1 MTLNDAL
8 QTIVNRNNFYRDGY
22 RLMLRISFIQT
33 VAILLLVGGLVV
45 MALSAKV
52 EHVFFATTT
61 DGRIINIVPLN
72 EPFITDGA
80 LVAWV
85 AETSKRVLT
94 LSFSDFRQRLQDVA
108 YNFTPQGWETFSKAL
123 KDARILELI
132 EERKMVTEMTIE
144 AAPEIIKRGE
154 INGVYAWVLQMPV
167 SLTFKG
173 EQAPQAIK
181 GNLRVQ
187 ISRVSTLQHPK
198 GVGID
203 QFLIDSSGI
212 IR

>member
-1 MTLNDAL
+1 MSINDAL
-8 QTIVNRNNFYRDGY
+8 QTIVSRNNFYRDGY

-33 VAILLLVGGLVV
+33 VAILLLVGGLVT
-45 MALSAKV
+45 MALSSKI

-72 EPFITDGA
+72 EPYITDGA

-85 AETSKRVLT
+85 ADTSKRVLT

-132 EERKMVTEMTIE
+132 EERKMITEMTIE

-154 INGVYAWVLQMPV
+154 VSGVYIWVLQMPV
-167 SLTFKG
+167 SLVFKG
-173 EQAPQAIK
+173 DQAPQAIR
-181 GNLRVQ
+181 GSLRVQ

-203 QFLIDSSGI
+203 QFLIDTAGVV
-212 IR
+212 R

>member
-1 MTLNDAL
+1 MTINEAV

-22 RLMLRISFIQT
+22 RLMLRISFVQT
-33 VAILLLVGGLVV
+33 VAILLLVGGLVT

-52 EHVFFATTT
+52 EFVYFATTT
-61 DGRIINIVPLN
+61 DGRVINIVPLN
-72 EPFITDGA
+72 EHYISDGA

-85 AETSKRVLT
+85 ADTSKRVLS

-108 YNFTPQGWETFSKAL
+108 YNFTPQGWETFMKAL

-132 EERKMVTEMTIE
+132 EERKIVTEMSID

-154 INGVYAWVLQMPV
+154 VNGVYIWVLQMPV
-167 SLTFKG
+167 SLVFKG
-173 EQAPQAIK
+173 EQAPQAVK

-187 ISRVSTLQHPK
+187 VSRVSTLQHPK

-203 QFLIDSSGI
+203 QFLIDSSGV